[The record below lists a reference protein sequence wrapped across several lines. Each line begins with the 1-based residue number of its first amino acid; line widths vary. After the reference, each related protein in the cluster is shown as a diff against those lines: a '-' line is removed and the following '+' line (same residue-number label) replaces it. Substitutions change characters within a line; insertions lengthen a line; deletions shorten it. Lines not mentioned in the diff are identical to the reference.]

1 MTKTFYITPYQ
12 SNNIKKIGF
21 WALYATLEDDYAKP
35 VNVAAELVVAYA
47 RLVDVSLS
55 CVDISVGCGH
65 IAEGLRD
72 VYAAFLHIY
81 RRLVDVYTRMENV
94 SRKAVESYE
103 AKINPSKF
111 NGRWL

>member
-35 VNVAAELVVAYA
+35 VDLAAELVVAYA
-47 RLVDVSLS
+47 RLVDV
-55 CVDISVGCGH
+55 
-65 IAEGLRD
+65 
-72 VYAAFLHIY
+72 
-81 RRLVDVYTRMENV
+81 YTRTEDV